1 MSTADKNQTVEN
13 QLRDLLAVAE
23 RQGWTVTATFTDE
36 GISGVKGRDRR
47 PGYDALLKGV
57 ARKDFEQIM
66 AWSVDRLG
74 RSLPD
79 LVAFLNDIQSK
90 NVDLYLH
97 QQGLD
102 TSTPSG
108 RMMFQMLGVFAEF
121 ERAMI
126 RERILAGL
134 RRTTKK
140 SGRKPMPDDRVEA
153 IRKSLADG
161 QGIRA
166 TARLH
171 RASPMTVTA
180 IQRSMESVPAYAK
193 ASPPIIRGPS
203 MRRPSWPMSPW
214 PIPTPTCSAFRRRG
228 CVSSPSTGRGAAR
241 TWPCSNSPEPS

>member
-1 MSTADKNQTVEN
+1 MAIYARVSTDNQTVEN
-13 QLRDLLAVAE
+13 QLLELHAVAE
-23 RQGWTVTATFTDE
+23 RQGWDVVAVLTDE
-36 GISGVKGRDRR
+36 GISGAKGRDRR
-47 PGYDALLKGV
+47 PGFDALLKGV
-57 ARKDFEQIM
+57 ARRDFEQIM

-79 LVAFLNDIQSK
+79 LVAFLNDAHAK

-126 RERILAGL
+126 RERIMAGL

-140 SGRKPMPDDRVEA
+140 SGRKPMPMDRAEA
-153 IRKSLADG
+153 IRKSLRDG
-161 QGIRA
+161 LGIRP

-171 RASPMTVTA
+171 RASTTTVTT
-180 IQRSMESVPAYAK
+180 I
-193 ASPPIIRGPS
+193 
-203 MRRPSWPMSPW
+203 
-214 PIPTPTCSAFRRRG
+214 
-228 CVSSPSTGRGAAR
+228 AR
-241 TWPCSNSPEPS
+241 TLKTVGEDHLETVAA

>member
-1 MSTADKNQTVEN
+1 MAIYARVSTDNQTVEN
-13 QLRDLLAVAE
+13 QLLELHAVAQ
-23 RQGWTVTATFTDE
+23 RQGWEVVAVLTDE
-36 GISGVKGRDRR
+36 GISGAKGRDRR
-47 PGYDALLKGV
+47 PGFDALLKGV
-57 ARKDFEQIM
+57 ARRDFEQIM

-79 LVAFLNDIQSK
+79 LVSFLNDAHAKS
-90 NVDLYLH
+90 VDLYLH

-126 RERILAGL
+126 RERIMAGL

-140 SGRKPMPDDRVEA
+140 SGRKPMPQNRVDA
-153 IRKSLADG
+153 IRKSLENG
-161 QGIRA
+161 MGIRA

-180 IQRSMESVPAYAK
+180 IKRSMETVEEVRQDSV
-193 ASPPIIRGPS
+193 
-203 MRRPSWPMSPW
+203 
-214 PIPTPTCSAFRRRG
+214 
-228 CVSSPSTGRGAAR
+228 VV
-241 TWPCSNSPEPS
+241 

>member
-1 MSTADKNQTVEN
+1 MAIYARVSTADKNQTVEN

-23 RQGWTVTATFTDE
+23 RQGWEVVATFTDE

-79 LVAFLNDIQSK
+79 LVSFLNDIQSK
-90 NVDLYLH
+90 SVDLYLH

-126 RERILAGL
+126 RERIMAGL

-140 SGRKPMPDDRVEA
+140 SGRKPMPSDRVEA
-153 IRKSLADG
+153 IRKSLEDG
-161 QGIRA
+161 MGIRA

-171 RASPMTVTA
+171 RASTTTVTTIA
-180 IQRSMESVPAYAK
+180 RTLKTVEEDRQESV
-193 ASPPIIRGPS
+193 
-203 MRRPSWPMSPW
+203 
-214 PIPTPTCSAFRRRG
+214 
-228 CVSSPSTGRGAAR
+228 AA
-241 TWPCSNSPEPS
+241 

>member
-1 MSTADKNQTVEN
+1 MYARVSTDNQTVEN
-13 QLRDLLAVAE
+13 QLLELHAVAQ
-23 RQGWTVTATFTDE
+23 RQGWDVVTVLTDA
-36 GISGVKGRDRR
+36 GISGAKGRDRR
-47 PGYDALLKGV
+47 PGFDALLKGI
-57 ARKDFEQIM
+57 ARREFDQIM

-79 LVAFLNDIQSK
+79 LVSFLNDAHAKS
-90 NVDLYLH
+90 VDLYLH

-108 RMMFQMLGVFAEF
+108 RMMFQMLSVFAEF

-126 RERILAGL
+126 RERIMAGL

-140 SGRKPMPDDRVEA
+140 SGRRPMPQDRVKA

-161 QGIRA
+161 VGIRA

-180 IQRSMESVPAYAK
+180 IKRSMTTAQENRLESV
-193 ASPPIIRGPS
+193 
-203 MRRPSWPMSPW
+203 
-214 PIPTPTCSAFRRRG
+214 
-228 CVSSPSTGRGAAR
+228 AA
-241 TWPCSNSPEPS
+241 